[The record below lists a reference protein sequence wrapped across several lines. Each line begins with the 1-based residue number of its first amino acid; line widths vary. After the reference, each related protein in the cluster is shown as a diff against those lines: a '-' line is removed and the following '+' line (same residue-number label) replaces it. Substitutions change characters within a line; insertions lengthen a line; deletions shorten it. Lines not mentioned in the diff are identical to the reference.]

1 MDHLRYIPMT
11 EEDKGEMFK
20 TIGISHLEELFMD
33 IPEEVRMTGDM
44 SLPPALDE
52 TSLMKELNRLAGLNR
67 NIKEYPSFLGA
78 GVYEHYIP
86 SVVNHML
93 LRSEFYTAYT
103 PYQPEISQGELQGI
117 FEFQTMIAELTGME
131 LANSS
136 MYDGPTAFAEAA
148 MMSAG
153 HTKKKKILVSETVHP
168 ESIQV
173 LKTSAKGQNLDVLV
187 VPEKEGHTDIDQ
199 LKALYGSDV
208 ASVLVQSPNFFGQI
222 EDLGAIESIAHQE
235 KSLFIVS
242 TNPLSLGLIK
252 PPGAFGADVVIGDAQ
267 PFGIPAQFGGPH
279 CGFFAVTRK
288 LMRKVPGRLVGQT
301 EDLDGRRGFVLTL
314 QAREQHIRRD
324 KATSN
329 ICSNQALNALAASI
343 TMSALGKKGIREMAE
358 QNIQKARYAKRALEA
373 KGLSICY
380 TGPFF
385 NEFVVKTPVHAEEA
399 CERLLKEGIIGGL
412 PLNRFFTERTHEML
426 VAVTEIRS
434 KEEIDLFA
442 EVMGGIHNA
451 N

>member
-1 MDHLRYIPMT
+1 MDQLRYIPMT
-11 EEDKGEMFK
+11 EEDKQDMFQ
-20 TIGISHLEELFMD
+20 TIGIQHLEELFAD
-33 IPEEVRMTGDM
+33 IPDEVRYKGDM
-44 SLPPALDE
+44 NLLPALDE
-52 TSLMKELNRLAGLNR
+52 TNLMNEMSRLAGLNKHT
-67 NIKEYPSFLGA
+67 KEYPSFLGA

-131 LANSS
+131 IANSS
-136 MYDGPTAFAEAA
+136 MYDGPTALAEAA

-153 HTKKKKILVSETVHP
+153 HTKKKKILVSKTVHP

-173 LKTSAKGQNLDVLV
+173 LKTSAKGQNLEVIEIDHSN
-187 VPEKEGHTDIDQ
+187 GQTDLDH
-199 LKALYGSDV
+199 LKNLYADDI
-208 ASVLVQSPNFFGQI
+208 ASVIVQSPNFFGQL
-222 EDLGAIESIAHQE
+222 EDLKSIETIAHKE

-242 TNPLSLGLIK
+242 CNPLSLGMIK
-252 PPGAFGADVVIGDAQ
+252 PPGHFEADVVVGDAQ
-267 PFGIPAQFGGPH
+267 PFGIPMQFGGPH
-279 CGFFAVTRK
+279 CGFFAVTKK

-343 TMSALGKKGIREMAE
+343 SMSALGKEGLRDMSR
-358 QNIQKARYAKRALEA
+358 QNMHKARYAMKQLQAHGLEA
-373 KGLSICY
+373 VY

-385 NEFVVKTPVHAEEA
+385 NEFVVKTKEPAEETVNK
-399 CERLLKEGIIGGL
+399 LLHEGIIGGL
-412 PLNRFFTERTHEML
+412 PLNRFFPEKENEML
-426 VAVTEIRS
+426 IAVTEIRS
-434 KEEIDLFA
+434 KADIDRLA
-442 EVMGGIHNA
+442 EVMGRESK
-451 N
+451 